1 MSSPTDQENK
11 SAKRKRSEDKSAE
24 DSHDEKATKTEEASQ
39 EGASQEETS
48 QEEAKQEEELLW
60 TEEMHRNFVTAIY
73 DTGVAQS
80 SPSVILENMDQHPTD
95 GTAAAA
101 AAPSSSLT
109 SERVKS
115 HLQKY
120 RKNKHK
126 SKEEFLK
133 EYDSFLRKAV
143 TVGGASGI
151 MPPAAMIEMVGV
163 VFVCTMVRASETGGT
178 NYIKTLTYLYAFRL
192 FVFRWEGASH
202 REETLQPF

>member
-1 MSSPTDQENK
+1 MNNTTKQEK
-11 SAKRKRSEDKSAE
+11 SSAKRKRSEDTAAE
-24 DSHDEKATKTEEASQ
+24 DGKSESHDEKTPTGEE
-39 EGASQEETS
+39 GS
-48 QEEAKQEEELLW
+48 QEEAKEEDELW
-60 TEEMHRNFVTAIY
+60 TEEMHRNFVMAIY

-101 AAPSSSLT
+101 AASSLT

-120 RKNKHK
+120 RKNKDK

-163 VFVCTMVRASETGGT
+163 VCICIPHNTRHTVCF
-178 NYIKTLTYLYAFRL
+178 L
-192 FVFRWEGASH
+192 
-202 REETLQPF
+202 

>member
-39 EGASQEETS
+39 EETS
-48 QEEAKQEEELLW
+48 QEEELLW

-80 SPSVILENMDQHPTD
+80 SPSVILENMDQLPTD

-101 AAPSSSLT
+101 AAAAASSSLT

-163 VFVCTMVRASETGGT
+163 VFVCNMVWTAETGGT
-178 NYIKTLTYLYAFRL
+178 NYIKTLTYLYALFRL